1 MEKKFIV
8 RYTVLDSGL
17 HLVRVFRSF
26 KWFQD
31 FLFRYLLFENSTR
44 IVITSTSTPSVP
56 FLRWSK
62 KTHRP
67 IGFSK
72 DGNRCSPIYDIL
84 RDPTPIPTP
93 SYTSDDELPF

>member
-17 HLVRVFRSF
+17 HMVQAFRSF

-31 FLFRYLLFENSTR
+31 FILRYLLFEKSTR

-72 DGNRCSPIYDIL
+72 DGNRSPIIYDIL
-84 RDPTPIPTP
+84 RDPVPAPVLN
-93 SYTSDDELPF
+93 YNSDDDLPF

>member
-31 FLFRYLLFENSTR
+31 FLFRYLLFEKTSR

-67 IGFSK
+67 VGFSK
-72 DGNRCSPIYDIL
+72 DFDRCPIIYDIL
-84 RDPTPIPTP
+84 RDSVPAPVPN
-93 SYTSDDELPF
+93 YNSDDDLPF

>member
-1 MEKKFIV
+1 MEKKYII

-31 FLFRYLLFENSTR
+31 FILRYLLFEKTSR

-62 KTHRP
+62 KTRRP
-67 IGFSK
+67 VGFLK
-72 DGNRCSPIYDIL
+72 DGEHCPPIYDIL
-84 RDPTPIPTP
+84 SDPLPYPVGQ
-93 SYTSDDELPF
+93 YTSDDLPF